1 MSSIFLPSVSL
12 ADIKA
17 AKKSSDPNDLY
28 DLLVQPLHEWLYAKG
43 GFEHIEQLSQGQQLL
58 IAYDYM
64 RMQVGQGGFIQFI
77 HNGYVGLLPDMI
89 EQLYKLR
96 ANEMALVLDDVLK
109 VFVLNRELLTKPA
122 TVQEFALLYD
132 ELKEFEEIDA
142 RFSRLDIMTV
152 KVMLEYAAA
161 HLNEF
166 IEQ

>member
-1 MSSIFLPSVSL
+1 
-12 ADIKA
+12 
-17 AKKSSDPNDLY
+17 
-28 DLLVQPLHEWLYAKG
+28 
-43 GFEHIEQLSQGQQLL
+43 
-58 IAYDYM
+58 M